1 MKPNDLQYIK
11 KTPLKNRKR
20 SKSYCVYKVKSDIL
34 EAGSQ
39 CCFCFCCCYS
49 VIKLCFILCDPM
61 DCSMLGSPVLH
72 HLLEFA
78 QIHAPC
84 VGDAI

>member
-1 MKPNDLQYIK
+1 MKPNDLPYIK

-20 SKSYCVYKVKSDIL
+20 SKSYCVYKVKPDIL

-39 CCFCFCCCYS
+39 CCFCCCCS
-49 VIKLCFILCDPM
+49 VIKLCLILCDPM

-72 HLLEFA
+72 DLLEFA
-78 QIHAPC
+78 QIHAHC
-84 VGDAI
+84 LGDAI